1 MIKLGPSKCPYSM
14 NIHDLFSSK
23 KLSEQL
29 ALENY
34 QQRNGVVDYRLPGVC
49 NHYFAKR
56 TWSGLYDGEVCLT
69 CVVSKTVKGQLRY
82 TWKINGKR
90 IAEKQIPAEFNALG
104 VFA

>member
-1 MIKLGPSKCPYSM
+1 M

-49 NHYFAKR
+49 NHYFAKYDWNGTR
-56 TWSGLYDGEVCLT
+56 TGEICLT
-69 CVVSKTVKGQLRY
+69 CKVSKTVKGSLRY
-82 TWKINGKR
+82 NFQLNGKR
-90 IAEKQIPAEFNALG
+90 IAEKMIVSQMHLLGALS
-104 VFA
+104 